1 MGGELE
7 LETKE
12 LRNPS
17 DSDPLLDEHRLQAEP
32 PQPHLPFSSS
42 SMVGAGEIS
51 EEDLET
57 GSLQCCRICLE
68 SGDDDGNF
76 TRSVRYLVGGFY

>member
-1 MGGELE
+1 MGGELQ

-17 DSDPLLDEHRLQAEP
+17 DSDPLLDEHRLHAEP

-42 SMVGAGEIS
+42 STASAGEIS
-51 EEDLET
+51 EEDLEA

-68 SGDDDGNF
+68 SGDDDGNC
-76 TRSVRYLVGGFY
+76 TRSIRCLVGGLD